1 MTHHSTVSK
10 LHFILPDM
18 SSAAIT
24 SVSPKHWK
32 RTSAFPALDR
42 RGHYLSIF
50 SRSEFAF
57 RPLCFQP
64 FQLPSF
70 GSFFCIFQI
79 RKATASQL
87 FFGLHI
93 SLIIFPGLP
102 FIVVVS
108 LILPLKC
115 ANLGQ
120 RSITCSDSSDV
131 VFRPWQ
137 FPKTSNPNITLKI
150 YMFSWKLIKI
160 VVSISVLPLELLPTI
175 RSQLT

>member
-102 FIVVVS
+102 FIVVASKVCEPRAEKHRMLS
-108 LILPLKC
+108 FFWCSIASMTVHKNIQSKYCPENLCVLLKT
-115 ANLGQ
+115 G
-120 RSITCSDSSDV
+120 
-131 VFRPWQ
+131 
-137 FPKTSNPNITLKI
+137 
-150 YMFSWKLIKI
+150 
-160 VVSISVLPLELLPTI
+160 
-175 RSQLT
+175 